1 MRNLIF
7 FVLGCILSQSLFGQN
22 LWDTGRVKGK
32 WTTDEKAQQANAWKA
47 QWIWLSKEEE
57 SHTMLSRKS
66 FIMGELPQKAI
77 LKITATSHYKLYI
90 NGQYLLQG
98 PARSAPHHQSF
109 DQLEITPLLEKG
121 INTIAVK
128 VHYQDGQQS
137 YHFQSRP
144 GLLAQLNLSFGTDE
158 LSLSTDKSWK
168 VKADPTW
175 DNEAPPIN
183 RFQDLVNDKV
193 DFRKKIEGWY
203 NPTFDDSTWPSATQ
217 IYRNVGWPAHQKNNL
232 AGATTLPWIN
242 LIPRDLPYLIE
253 TDWVT
258 TNLIKAEQIESPN
271 IDKMPPI
278 SIKPAQE
285 LNIDPSIPF
294 ILKSSKKGKSW
305 FLLYDFGEIITGN
318 PRLSIEGERGT
329 KVDVL
334 TAPYHI
340 NGFFRHTV
348 VHSNFRDQIILS
360 GGLDQWESTYFKPS
374 RYLALVIHSQDP
386 VKVVQVGSRQLQ
398 YPFQRK
404 GHIQSVEAPWI
415 LRYFNATDKTIKAC
429 TSDAYTD
436 NYRERRQY
444 AQTGYYGA
452 MGNHWIFGDT
462 ALQRRYLIQTAQEQE
477 ANGIMP
483 AYAPL
488 KSNDYMIIL
497 DSNLLW
503 IRSLYQYYLFS
514 GDRITTQKLLGSALK
529 LMTLIHSFTDDLGLI
544 NNPPYPY
551 WLDHSDLDRAG
562 ANFTLNAHY
571 LGALQD
577 LTQLLQWLDKEEEA
591 TIFVQRAG
599 ILKSSLRDRFWNAE
613 KGLFAD
619 ALLEKGF
626 SDKYSEHTNGMALA
640 LKIADKDQGR
650 SIVEKLLADDPNL
663 FIKRAT
669 GMTIVTPALSYFLH
683 KGIAQYGHVDASFDL
698 LRKRF
703 DHMLA
708 PQYNGT
714 LWEEW
719 WLDGTGRS
727 GKLDN
732 RITRSDAQTESA
744 FMPALFA
751 EFLLG
756 VQPSMPGMKEMT
768 LELPQTKIKKINSGI
783 PTPLGPFVVKWNRTN
798 AREKLLQLEV
808 PEGMVV
814 RLDLNSLEI
823 PAGKSLQINGKKIP
837 EEATRKSFYS
847 LSSGKWE
854 LIF

>member
-1 MRNLIF
+1 MRNLIV
-7 FVLGCILSQSLFGQN
+7 FVFGCIMSQSFFGQS
-22 LWDTGRVKGK
+22 LWETGHVKGE
-32 WTTDEKAQQANAWKA
+32 WTTNEKAQQTSAWKA
-47 QWIWLSKEEE
+47 QWIWLGKEEE

-66 FIMGELPQKAI
+66 FIMDELPQKAV
-77 LKITATSHYKLYI
+77 LKITATSQYKLYI

-128 VHYQDGQQS
+128 VHYQDGKQS
-137 YHFQSRP
+137 YHFPARP
-144 GLLAQLNLSFGTDE
+144 GLLAQLNLSFGTNE

-175 DNEAPPIN
+175 DNSAPVIN

-193 DFRKKIEGWY
+193 DLRKKIDGWH
-203 NPTFDDSTWPSATQ
+203 NPTFDDSTWPSATL
-217 IYRNVGWPAHQKNNL
+217 IYRNAGWPAHQKNNL

-253 TDWVT
+253 TELVN
-258 TNLIKAEQIESPN
+258 TNLIKAEQINSPN
-271 IDKMPPI
+271 IDQMPPI
-278 SIKPAQE
+278 SIKPAQGIN
-285 LNIDPSIPF
+285 LDPKIPF
-294 ILKSSKKGKSW
+294 ILKKPKKGKAW
-305 FLLYDFGEIITGN
+305 LLLYDFGEIINGN
-318 PRLSIEGERGT
+318 LSLSLEGEKGT
-329 KVDVL
+329 KVDIL
-334 TAPYHI
+334 SAPYQI
-340 NGFFRHTV
+340 NGFLKHNF

-360 GGLDQWESTYFKPS
+360 GGFDQWESTYFKPS
-374 RYLALVIHSQDP
+374 RYLALVIHSEDS
-386 VKVVQVGSRQLQ
+386 VKVVQVGSRQIQ
-398 YPFQRK
+398 YPFERK
-404 GHIQSVEAPWI
+404 GHIQSPEAPWV

-429 TSDAYTD
+429 TTDAYTD

-452 MGNHWIFGDT
+452 MGNQWIFGDT
-462 ALQRRYLIQTAQEQE
+462 ALQRRYLMQTAQEQE

-488 KSNDYMIIL
+488 KSDDYMIIL

-514 GDRITTQKLLGSALK
+514 GDQITTQKLLDSALK
-529 LMTLIHSFTDDLGLI
+529 LMTLIHSFTDELGLI
-544 NNPPYPY
+544 NKPPYPY

-577 LTQLLQWLDKEEEA
+577 FTQLLKWLDQEEA
-591 TIFVQRAG
+591 KIFAQRADLLKNS
-599 ILKSSLRDRFWNAE
+599 LKSHFWNPK

-619 ALLEKGF
+619 AILEKEL
-626 SDKYSEHTNGMALA
+626 SHKYSEHTNGMALA
-640 LKIADKDQGR
+640 HKIADKDQGR

-663 FIKRAT
+663 FIKRST
-669 GMTIVTPALSYFLH
+669 GMTIVTPAMSYFLH
-683 KGIAQYGHVDASFDL
+683 KGIARYGHVDASFDL

-708 PQYNGT
+708 PQHNGT

-727 GKLDN
+727 GKFDN

-744 FMPALFA
+744 FIPALFA

-756 VQPSMPGMKEMT
+756 VQPSMPGMKEVIIQV
-768 LELPQTKIKKINSGI
+768 PQTKIKKIDSFV
-783 PTPLGPFVVKWNRTN
+783 PSPLGILQVNWNRAN
-798 AREKLLQLEV
+798 SKEKILQLEI
-808 PEGMVV
+808 PMGMKAK
-814 RLDLNSLEI
+814 LDLASFKI
-823 PAGKSLQINGKKIP
+823 PLGKTIKINGKKIP
-837 EEATRKSFYS
+837 QQATKKSFYS

>member
-1 MRNLIF
+1 MRNLIV
-7 FVLGCILSQSLFGQN
+7 FVFGCILSQSLFGQN
-22 LWDTGRVKGK
+22 LWDTGRVKGE
-32 WTTDEKAQQANAWKA
+32 WTIDEKAQKANAWKA

-66 FIMGELPQKAI
+66 FIMDELPQKAI
-77 LKITATSHYKLYI
+77 LKITATSQYKLYI
-90 NGQYLLQG
+90 NGKYLLQG

-109 DQLEITPLLEKG
+109 DQLEITLLLEKG

-203 NPTFDDSTWPSATQ
+203 NPTFDDNTWPSATQ
-217 IYRNVGWPAHQKNNL
+217 IYRNVGWPTHQKNNL

-285 LNIDPSIPF
+285 LNIDTSIPF

-305 FLLYDFGEIITGN
+305 FLLYDFKEIITGN
-318 PRLSIEGERGT
+318 LRLSIEGEKGT

-334 TAPYHI
+334 TAPYQI
-340 NGFFRHTV
+340 NAFFRHTV
-348 VHSNFRDQIILS
+348 LHSNFRDQIILS

-386 VKVVQVGSRQLQ
+386 VKVVQVGSRKLQ
-398 YPFQRK
+398 YPLQRK
-404 GHIQSVEAPWI
+404 GHIHSSEAPWI

-462 ALQRRYLIQTAQEQE
+462 ALQRRYLIQTTQEQE

-591 TIFVQRAG
+591 TIFVQRAD

-619 ALLEKGF
+619 ALLEKGL
-626 SDKYSEHTNGMALA
+626 SSKYSEHANGMALA
-640 LKIADKDQGR
+640 LKIANEDQGR

-698 LRKRF
+698 LRRRF

-756 VQPSMPGMKEMT
+756 VQPSIPGMKEVIIQV
-768 LELPQTKIKKINSGI
+768 PQTKIKKIASVV
-783 PTPLGPFVVKWNRTN
+783 PSPLGIFQVNWNRAN
-798 AREKLLQLEV
+798 SKKKILQLEV
-808 PEGMVV
+808 PMGMKVK
-814 RLDLNSLEI
+814 LDLASFKF
-823 PAGKSLQINGKKIP
+823 PFGKTIKINGKKIP
-837 EEATRKSFYS
+837 QEATKKSFYL

>member
-1 MRNLIF
+1 MRNF
-7 FVLGCILSQSLFGQN
+7 FVLLSACILTQSIIGQN
-22 LWDTGRVKGK
+22 LWENIGVEGIWVSAEKVKPSRD
-32 WTTDEKAQQANAWKA
+32 WQA
-47 QWIWLSKEEE
+47 QWIWLSKEEQGQM
-57 SHTMLSRKS
+57 MLSRKS
-66 FIMGELPQKAI
+66 FLMDELPQKAV
-77 LKITATSHYKLYI
+77 LKITATSQYKLFV
-90 NGQYLLQG
+90 NGKYLLQG

-109 DQLEITPLLEKG
+109 DELEITPLLEKG

-144 GLLAQLNLSFGTDE
+144 GLLAQLNLSFGAE
-158 LSLSTDKSWK
+158 EMFLSTDKSWK

-175 DNEAPPIN
+175 DNNAPPIN

-203 NPTFDDSTWPSATQ
+203 NPTFDDTKWPSATLVF
-217 IYRNVGWPAHQKNNL
+217 RNVGWPAHQKNNL
-232 AGATTLPWIN
+232 AGAMTLPWIN
-242 LIPRDLPYLIE
+242 LIPRDIPYLIE
-253 TDWVT
+253 TDYIT
-258 TNLIKAEQIESPN
+258 TNLIKAEQIQSPN
-271 IDKMPPI
+271 VDKMTPI
-278 SIKPAQE
+278 SIQPDKE
-285 LNIDPSIPF
+285 LNLDPSLPF
-294 ILKSSKKGKSW
+294 ILKSPKKGKSW
-305 FLLYDFGEIITGN
+305 LLLYDFGKIIIGN
-318 PRLSIEGERGT
+318 PRLSIEGESGT
-329 KVDVL
+329 KVDIL
-334 TAPYHI
+334 TAPYQI
-340 NGFFRHTV
+340 NGFFNHTV

-360 GGLDQWESTYFKPS
+360 GGLDQWESTYFKPC

-386 VKVVQVGSRQLQ
+386 VKVVQVGNHKLE
-398 YPFQRK
+398 YPFERK
-404 GHIQSVEAPWI
+404 GNILADGAPWI
-415 LRYFNATDKTIKAC
+415 QRYFNATDNTIRAC

-462 ALQRRYLIQTAQEQE
+462 ALQRRYLIQTAEEQE

-488 KSNDYMIIL
+488 KSDDYMIIL

-514 GDRITTQKLLGSALK
+514 GDRTTTESLLGSAHK
-529 LMTLIHSFTDDLGLI
+529 LLQLIHSFTDDLGLI

-571 LGALQD
+571 LGALED
-577 LTQLLQWLDKEEEA
+577 FAQLLHWLDQKEA
-591 TIFVQRAG
+591 TTFTERAQL
-599 ILKSSLRDRFWNAE
+599 LKSSLRTLYWNDE
-613 KGLFAD
+613 KGLFVD
-619 ALLEKGF
+619 ALLNEKK
-626 SDKYSEHTNGMALA
+626 SNKYSEHTNGMALA
-640 LKIADKDQGR
+640 LKIADEEQGKL
-650 SIVEKLLADDPNL
+650 VVQKLLADDPNR
-663 FIKRAT
+663 FIKRSN

-683 KGIAQYGHVDASFDL
+683 KGIAQYGHVDRSFDL
-698 LRKRF
+698 LRHRF

-708 PQYNGT
+708 PEHNGT

-732 RITRSDAQTESA
+732 RVTRSDAQTESA

-756 VQPSMPGMKEMT
+756 VKPSMPGMKQVT
-768 LELPQTKIKKINSGI
+768 IELPQTKIKKIAAVI
-783 PTPLGPFVVKWNRTN
+783 PSPLGPLKVKWNRTHKQ
-798 AREKLLQLEV
+798 EKMLQLKV
-808 PEGMVV
+808 PEGMEIK
-814 RLDLNSLEI
+814 LDLNSFDDAAKNSI
-823 PAGKSLQINGKKIP
+823 KINGKKILL
-837 EEATRKSFYS
+837 EEKQKSNYQ
-847 LSSGKWE
+847 LPSGKWE

>member
-1 MRNLIF
+1 MHN
-7 FVLGCILSQSLFGQN
+7 ILVFLFTCTFSQSLCGQK
-22 LWDTGRVKGK
+22 LWETGRVKGI
-32 WTTDEKAQQANAWKA
+32 WTTDEKVQQSNTWKA
-47 QWIWLSKEEE
+47 QWIWLSKKEE
-57 SHTMLSRKS
+57 SHMMLSRKS
-66 FIMGELPQKAI
+66 FLLDALPQKAT
-77 LKITATSHYKLYI
+77 LKITATSQYKLYI
-90 NGQYLLQG
+90 NGQYLIQG

-109 DQLEITPLLEKG
+109 DQLEITRLLKKG
-121 INTIAVK
+121 INNIAVK

-137 YHFQSRP
+137 YHFQSRA
-144 GLLAQLNLSFGTDE
+144 GLLAQLNLSFGTYE

-175 DNEAPPIN
+175 DNNAPVIN

-203 NPTFDDSTWPSATQ
+203 NPTFDDTNWPSATLL
-217 IYRNVGWPAHQKNNL
+217 YRNIGWPAHQKNNL
-232 AGATTLPWIN
+232 AGAKTLPWIN
-242 LIPRDLPYLIE
+242 LIPRDLPYLKE

-271 IDKMPPI
+271 VGEMPPI
-278 SIKPAQE
+278 SIEPDKE
-285 LNIDPSIPF
+285 IYVDPRIPF
-294 ILKSSKKGKSW
+294 ILKTPKKGKSW
-305 FLLYDFGEIITGN
+305 FLLYDFGEIINGN
-318 PRLSIEGERGT
+318 LSLSIEGEKGT
-329 KVDVL
+329 KVEVL
-334 TAPYHI
+334 SAPYQI

-348 VHSNFRDQIILS
+348 LHSNFRDQIILS
-360 GGLDQWESTYFKPS
+360 GGLDHWESTYFKPT

-386 VKVVQVGSRQLQ
+386 VKVVQVGSHQLQ
-398 YPFQRK
+398 YPLKRK
-404 GHIQSVEAPWI
+404 GHIQSSEAPWV
-415 LRYFNATDKTIKAC
+415 LRYFNATDKTIKVC
-429 TSDAYTD
+429 TTDAYTD

-462 ALQRRYLIQTAQEQE
+462 ALQRRYLVQTAQEQE

-503 IRSLYQYYLFS
+503 IRSLYHYYLFS
-514 GDRITTQKLLGSALK
+514 GDQNTTEKLVSSALK

-551 WLDHSDLDRAG
+551 WLDHSDIDRAG

-571 LGALQD
+571 LGALED
-577 LTQLLQWLDKEEEA
+577 FSQLLHWLDREEA
-591 TIFVQRAG
+591 EIFTQRAHL
-599 ILKSSLRDRFWNAE
+599 LKSSLQTHFWNAKE
-613 KGLFAD
+613 GLFAD
-619 ALLEKGF
+619 ALLEKGLSSKF
-626 SDKYSEHTNGMALA
+626 SEHTNGMALA
-640 LKIADKDQGR
+640 LKIANEDQGK
-650 SIVEKLLADDPNL
+650 SIVEKLLAEDPNL
-663 FIKRAT
+663 FIKKST
-669 GMTIVTPALSYFLH
+669 GITIVTPAMSYFLH
-683 KGIAQYGHVDASFDL
+683 KGIAQYGDINASFDL

-703 DHMLA
+703 DHMLE
-708 PQYNGT
+708 PQHNGT

-727 GKLDN
+727 GKFDN
-732 RITRSDAQTESA
+732 RMTRSDAQTESA

-756 VQPSMPGMKEMT
+756 VQPSMPGMREMT
-768 LELPQTKIKKINSGI
+768 IKLPQTRIKKITSNI
-783 PTPLGPFVVKWNRTN
+783 PSPLGILKVNWNRAN
-798 AREKLLQLEV
+798 SKERMLQLEI
-808 PEGMVV
+808 PMGMKAK
-814 RLDLNSLEI
+814 LDLDSFKI
-823 PAGKSLQINGKKIP
+823 PFGKTIQINGKKIP
-837 EEATRKSFYS
+837 AKTIQKSFYS